1 MMNFLWLVAAKLS
14 TAKSANR

>member
-1 MMNFLWLVAAKLS
+1 MNFLWLVAAKLS